1 MVGMYSKGENGM
13 TVQHKD
19 DGTTRIGGIASK
31 SVHNGQMSYH
41 SGLAAEDQVARLYD
55 RAGRPI
61 CARRWRGTSGEID
74 LIARNGAEV
83 IFIEV
88 KKSRTHAQA
97 AEHLTLRQMAR
108 IYSSASEFLAGEPLG
123 QNTDVRFD
131 VALVDAAGQ
140 IEILENAF
148 AA

>member
-1 MVGMYSKGENGM
+1 M
-13 TVQHKD
+13 
-19 DGTTRIGGIASK
+19 RA
-31 SVHNGQMSYH
+31 YH
-41 SGLAAEDQVARLYD
+41 AGRAAEEQVALMYG

-61 CARRWRGTSGEID
+61 CARRWRGSGGEID
-74 LIARNGAEV
+74 LIARDGAEV

-88 KKSRTHAQA
+88 KQSRTHAEA
-97 AEHLTLRQMAR
+97 AEHLTPRQMAR
-108 IYSSASEFLAGEPLG
+108 IYASASEFLAGEPLG

-131 VALVDAAGQ
+131 VALVNAAGQ